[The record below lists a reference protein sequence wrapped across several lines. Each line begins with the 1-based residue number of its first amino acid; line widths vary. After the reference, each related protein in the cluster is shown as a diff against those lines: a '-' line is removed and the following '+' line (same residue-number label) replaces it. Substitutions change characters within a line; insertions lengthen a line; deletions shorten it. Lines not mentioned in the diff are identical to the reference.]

1 MNLEINTKSEH
12 SNIQNEIIL
21 NIKELILHKNLE
33 PGDKLPSERVLCKKF
48 NITRKNLREA
58 INKLEYYELV
68 KCVPQTGTYIA
79 SVGQTALNGIINGI
93 VSLKQQDFK
102 SLVETRLMLEAKT
115 SYLAA
120 KNRTEEDLLEIES
133 TLINYKTKINLGE
146 DALEEDLLFHLA
158 IAKASDNS
166 TLNALMLQ
174 IMPKIIFVFEDTRV
188 CNEDDLSD
196 EIIKHEAIFNAIK
209 LKEPL
214 KAQKAME
221 EHFNL
226 LVDYCNG
233 FEK

>member
-1 MNLEINTKSEH
+1 MNLEINAKSEH

-48 NITRKNLREA
+48 NVTRKNLREA
-58 INKLEYYELV
+58 IGKLEYYELL
-68 KCVPQTGTYIA
+68 KSVPQTGTFVANI
-79 SVGQTALNGIINGI
+79 GQTALNGIINGI
-93 VSLKQQDFK
+93 INLKQQDFK

-120 KNRTEEDLLEIES
+120 KNRTEEDLLEIQS
-133 TLINYKTKINLGE
+133 TLINYKTKITLGE

-158 IAKASDNS
+158 IAKACGNS

-174 IMPKIIFVFEDTRV
+174 IMPKIIFVFKDTRV
-188 CNEDDLSD
+188 CNEDDFSD
-196 EIIKHEAIFNAIK
+196 EIIKHEAIFEAIK
-209 LKEPL
+209 FRKPL
-214 KAQKAME
+214 NAQKAMS

-226 LVDYCNG
+226 LIDYCNS